1 MRRRITPHLSLFL
14 IAIVVLSSCA
24 PKKTHV
30 YYQNIDE
37 VLNNNKKLINFETKL
52 QPDDLLMIIV
62 SAEDVESAAPFNL
75 VNSMTTNPNSPERG
89 GQAQQ
94 QLYLIDAKG
103 NIEFPIIGTLNLGG
117 LTRSQAITLIKDKV
131 ERYLNNPIIN
141 LRIMNFKITVQ
152 GEVVRPGVHTVNSER
167 LTLPEALALSG
178 DMTIY
183 GKRENILIIRENNGQ
198 RTYNRVDMTKAD
210 FLNSP
215 YYFLNQNDIVYVE
228 PNKTRI
234 NSSSVGPNISIG
246 ISALSLLVTILAL
259 TIRK

>member
-1 MRRRITPHLSLFL
+1 MKKTITHLYLLFVAC
-14 IAIVVLSSCA
+14 IMLSSCA
-24 PKKTHV
+24 PKSDYV
-30 YYQNIDE
+30 YYQNVDE
-37 VLNNNKKLINFETKL
+37 VLNNNEKLINFETKL

-75 VNSMTTNPNSPERG
+75 INTMTTNPNNPAGS
-89 GQAQQ
+89 GQVQQ
-94 QLYLIDAKG
+94 QLYLIDSKG
-103 NIEFPIIGTLNLGG
+103 AIEFPKIGTLYLGG
-117 LTRSQAITLIKDKV
+117 LTRTEAIYLIKNNVQK
-131 ERYLNNPIIN
+131 YLNNPIIN
-141 LRIMNFKITVQ
+141 LRIMNFKVTVQ

-167 LTLPEALALSG
+167 LTLPEAIALSG

-183 GKRENILIIRENNGQ
+183 GKRENILIIREDNGK
-198 RTYNRVDMTKAD
+198 RTYNRVDMTKSN
-210 FLNSP
+210 FMNSP

-234 NSSSVGPNISIG
+234 NSSAVGPNISIG

>member
-1 MRRRITPHLSLFL
+1 MRKKIITFFSLCL
-14 IAIVVLSSCA
+14 LTTVLFSSCA
-24 PKKTHV
+24 PKASHV
-30 YYQNIDE
+30 YYQNVDE
-37 VLNNNKKLINFETKL
+37 VLNTNEKLINFETKL

-62 SAEDVESAAPFNL
+62 SAEDIESAAPFNL
-75 VNSMTTNPNSPERG
+75 INSMTTNPNSPDRG
-89 GQAQQ
+89 GQVQQ
-94 QLYLIDAKG
+94 QLYLVDTNG
-103 NIEFPIIGTLNLGG
+103 NIEFPVVGTLNIGG
-117 LTRSQAITLIKDKV
+117 LTRSEAIDLIKSKI
-131 ERYLNNPIIN
+131 EIYLKKPIIN

-152 GEVVRPGVHTVNSER
+152 GEVVRPGVHTVSSER

-178 DMTIY
+178 DLTIY
-183 GKRENILIIRENNGQ
+183 GKRDNVLIIRENNGK

-234 NSSSVGPNISIG
+234 NSSAVGPNISVG